1 MFKAKK
7 AGTPAFR
14 RRAVSDED
22 GSEEQA
28 PTAAVDPPLSA
39 APTAAQS
46 KKLKRPKP
54 SKAALSFGG
63 DEEGEDAEVFTVKK
77 RQQGVTAKKRSKAAP
92 VALDDA
98 SAAAQAG
105 SVTSSSWHSST
116 AGMYSAE
123 GMAALRKSQP
133 FQIAAANSGSA
144 MDVADDEDFAAAE
157 AGTEAVLTGDA
168 AALAFETEADS
179 TAAGP
184 SSRSPTADSSSRNLA
199 LPLRNGEQRSSSSR
213 DDGFIAFDDSMPVP
227 GQASS
232 RTSAARARAH
242 AAAFAEDDDE
252 ELQQQWEA
260 EQVQRGGG
268 GGTGESQN
276 RSLLQQRSS
285 LLQQQQL
292 ALAARV
298 GEAVTVEAMQKAL
311 RTSTAALRES
321 VEQGLRAASKLET
334 ELQAVTVSAK
344 ELQHSTAAAGAL
356 YEAFQRTR
364 DALAD
369 LCGMLRAKESMISEV
384 AAARAA
390 LSAQRLRTVLQ
401 RRAET
406 AEGEIADIRR
416 LSPGA
421 VEGVGGYTLLK
432 EGPLA
437 LAARPGGDTTAGDWR
452 VTRQKR
458 LQSKRSRQR
467 TTATAGNA
475 TAATTTG
482 TATAAGVSGSGEQY
496 KKWGLTAEQ
505 ISAVE
510 SGGEESAGEEQ
521 EFRERSQ
528 TVLHAAELILED
540 VDEDVKSL
548 RTVKLLFEQWKR
560 DYSEQYARAYASLSL
575 PQLLVPL

>member
-22 GSEEQA
+22 GSKEQA

-39 APTAAQS
+39 ALTAAQS

-179 TAAGP
+179 AAAGP
-184 SSRSPTADSSSRNLA
+184 SSRSPTASSSSRNLA
-199 LPLRNGEQRSSSSR
+199 LPLRSGEQRSSSSR

-268 GGTGESQN
+268 GGAGESQS
-276 RSLLQQRSS
+276 RSLLQQQRSP
-285 LLQQQQL
+285 QQQQL
-292 ALAARV
+292 ALAAR

-321 VEQGLRAASKLET
+321 VEQGARAASKLET
-334 ELQAVTVSAK
+334 ELQAVTVSA
-344 ELQHSTAAAGAL
+344 EALQHSTAAAGAL

-369 LCGMLRAKESMISEV
+369 LCGMLRAKQGMISEV

-401 RRAET
+401 RRAGVYS
-406 AEGEIADIRR
+406 ARSV
-416 LSPGA
+416 LSTVYYHHCNCIEFASMFYPRY
-421 VEGVGGYTLLK
+421 VLL
-432 EGPLA
+432 A
-437 LAARPGGDTTAGDWR
+437 M
-452 VTRQKR
+452 
-458 LQSKRSRQR
+458 
-467 TTATAGNA
+467 
-475 TAATTTG
+475 
-482 TATAAGVSGSGEQY
+482 
-496 KKWGLTAEQ
+496 
-505 ISAVE
+505 
-510 SGGEESAGEEQ
+510 
-521 EFRERSQ
+521 
-528 TVLHAAELILED
+528 
-540 VDEDVKSL
+540 
-548 RTVKLLFEQWKR
+548 
-560 DYSEQYARAYASLSL
+560 
-575 PQLLVPL
+575 

>member
-1 MFKAKK
+1 MLFKAKK

-14 RRAVSDED
+14 RRAHAVSDEEA
-22 GSEEQA
+22 SEVQA
-28 PTAAVDPPLSA
+28 PTAAVDQPLSA
-39 APTAAQS
+39 APTPVQP

-92 VALDDA
+92 VVLDDA

-133 FQIAAANSGSA
+133 FQMAAAASSGSA
-144 MDVADDEDFAAAE
+144 MDVADDGDLATGE

-179 TAAGP
+179 AAAGP
-184 SSRSPTADSSSRNLA
+184 SSRSPTARSSISSSSRNLA

-232 RTSAARARAH
+232 RSSAARARAH

-276 RSLLQQRSS
+276 RTLLQQRGS
-285 LLQQQQL
+285 LLQQQQQQQL
-292 ALAARV
+292 ALSARA

-321 VEQGLRAASKLET
+321 FEQGARAASKLDT
-334 ELQAVTVSAK
+334 ELQAVTVSAQ
-344 ELQHSTAAAGAL
+344 ELQHSAAAAGAL

-369 LCGMLRAKESMISEV
+369 LCGMLRAKQGMISEV

-401 RRAET
+401 RRA
-406 AEGEIADIRR
+406 
-416 LSPGA
+416 
-421 VEGVGGYTLLK
+421 GVYSASANSTLL
-432 EGPLA
+432 L
-437 LAARPGGDTTAGDWR
+437 LR
-452 VTRQKR
+452 
-458 LQSKRSRQR
+458 
-467 TTATAGNA
+467 
-475 TAATTTG
+475 
-482 TATAAGVSGSGEQY
+482 Y
-496 KKWGLTAEQ
+496 
-505 ISAVE
+505 I
-510 SGGEESAGEEQ
+510 
-521 EFRERSQ
+521 
-528 TVLHAAELILED
+528 TV
-540 VDEDVKSL
+540 
-548 RTVKLLFEQWKR
+548 
-560 DYSEQYARAYASLSL
+560 
-575 PQLLVPL
+575 